1 MASVAAPAVA
11 LVLTACGGSSG
22 SSSSR
27 SKSQPPATAP
37 AKTASTSAAATSAT
51 TTGAAAATTT
61 NSTTTA
67 KAAQVIPVPSFKLPP
82 RSEECIGRAHG
93 DSAKRIPVR
102 VSRVG
107 KDVGILVDVCIGDK
121 GPYPFVV
128 DTGASSVT
136 IDAGLAK
143 QLHIHLVGKPQSYS
157 GAGCT
162 GKEQGGKLGQ
172 WSLAGLKLKPQTVS
186 VAKLPHFGGAGQPDG
201 LIGSDVWSRFGAIRI
216 DFTGQN
222 IVVPGPE
229 GPLPTKEIL
238 VKKPSKTPLPP
249 TLVHGTPKVVAPMQ
263 VDTAKDQTL
272 ISAKVAFGSHG
283 GNDFTPDTGAST
295 SLVDT
300 SVARS
305 AGLAKVATRERQ
317 NTACSTVTLKE
328 VASGKWSLAGHP
340 LPPQSLLTSHIL
352 TSGPAAGLLGAD
364 VMDRFGSVVLDYQ
377 GGRLVLGAG

>member
-1 MASVAAPAVA
+1 MASVAVPAVA

-143 QLHIHLVGKPQSYS
+143 QLHILLVGKPQS
-157 GAGCT
+157 
-162 GKEQGGKLGQ
+162 
-172 WSLAGLKLKPQTVS
+172 
-186 VAKLPHFGGAGQPDG
+186 
-201 LIGSDVWSRFGAIRI
+201 
-216 DFTGQN
+216 
-222 IVVPGPE
+222 
-229 GPLPTKEIL
+229 
-238 VKKPSKTPLPP
+238 
-249 TLVHGTPKVVAPMQ
+249 
-263 VDTAKDQTL
+263 
-272 ISAKVAFGSHG
+272 
-283 GNDFTPDTGAST
+283 
-295 SLVDT
+295 
-300 SVARS
+300 
-305 AGLAKVATRERQ
+305 
-317 NTACSTVTLKE
+317 
-328 VASGKWSLAGHP
+328 
-340 LPPQSLLTSHIL
+340 
-352 TSGPAAGLLGAD
+352 
-364 VMDRFGSVVLDYQ
+364 
-377 GGRLVLGAG
+377 